1 MGHVMRVTAGTR
13 RSAKDGNCTRRRSEH
28 LRAHRVDLEPQMEL
42 LRLEAEEDELLPA
55 LRERLLRRR
64 RRLAAWKRGGG
75 TGS

>member
-1 MGHVMRVTAGTR
+1 MESVTAGTR
-13 RSAKDGNCTRRRSEH
+13 RSDDH
-28 LRAHRVDLEPQMEL
+28 LRRHRVDLEPQVQL

-75 TGS
+75 TGI